1 MVPKSPSKFLK
12 GGRCRAQYLYPIFAL
27 DFQFARQ
34 GFSSFQGSFFIFI
47 FEDDAC
53 EKSMGWV
60 MKHLSNRI
68 LMLEQLIQILTN
80 GTFDG
85 VVLRLSSLQCDPSG
99 CVSPTSPAR
108 NLA

>member
-1 MVPKSPSKFLK
+1 MVLESSSKLLK
-12 GGRCRAQYLYPIFAL
+12 GGWCRTQYLYPIFAL
-27 DFQFARQ
+27 DFQFVRQ

-47 FEDDAC
+47 FEDDAR

-60 MKHLSNRI
+60 MQHLSNRV

-85 VVLRLSSLQCDPSG
+85 VVLRLSSLQCYPSG
-99 CVSPTSPAR
+99 
-108 NLA
+108 